1 MSYRDTFSL
10 YSLSLILLLC
20 PVALLPGDNHTG
32 KVYFED
38 PVTGTTSMT
47 NGTPKMPNVPMD
59 ITPNIP
65 ETSSPKSSSSGWGI
79 FGLIANLGR
88 KSAKEIRS
96 ERVREAIDRAEAK
109 SMAGIPWTSEDY
121 AATGTADLTKAHTY
135 TGFKKGA
142 VPFPHQPAPTVVS
155 APPAVVAAPVAAA
168 VVAQVASSV
177 PAPTSLTPQ
186 VYIPNTVLPGS
197 GVTCLPPADFD
208 GFGGAVPNYDVI
220 VPKSVGMPP
229 KAPKL
234 PNMESLANKS
244 PFENSGNGGPGGIGN
259 AVQSAGTL
267 LAGAG
272 MLANAAGATS
282 AEAAVAGGAVA
293 TSGGGLIGAVANI
306 GAGTALGTAIVAV
319 PLVAACLA
327 PGVAA
332 VAVWEYFEQPEY
344 GWIFAKKYPRWIKDD
359 PTNPIVKP
367 EPTAWDWEARR
378 RFSRYDDGLMEW
390 DNIVHAR
397 SKNGG
402 GSSSGNTPKGSNN
415 TPSSPNNPQDPKK
428 PRRTQPLSKTEA
440 YAKIR
445 DRYEHFSENTYRL
458 RDGKKPITT
467 SNGKEIVRVEWDHN
481 HGGEW
486 EAYTDLK
493 GTKHIGALDPETLEL
508 YKMGI
513 KGRTGSN

>member
-142 VPFPHQPAPTVVS
+142 VPFPHQPAPTVVA

-259 AVQSAGTL
+259 AVQGIGSAVGGAAMATQ
-267 LAGAG
+267 LALKSTAATTTVATTTGVPAATGA
-272 MLANAAGATS
+272 AAFGA
-282 AEAAVAGGAVA
+282 AALSIAPVIVAGVVIGGVITGGIIA
-293 TSGGGLIGAVANI
+293 TH
-306 GAGTALGTAIVAV
+306 
-319 PLVAACLA
+319 
-327 PGVAA
+327 
-332 VAVWEYFEQPEY
+332 EYFARPYDGIFFKGNGPSLKY
-344 GWIFAKKYPRWIKDD
+344 GAP
-359 PTNPIVKP
+359 PAPNNSGNPAPQKP
-367 EPTAWDWEARR
+367 E
-378 RFSRYDDGLMEW
+378 G
-390 DNIVHAR
+390 
-397 SKNGG
+397 
-402 GSSSGNTPKGSNN
+402 PKERKFNN
-415 TPSSPNNPQDPKK
+415 VQ
-428 PRRTQPLSKTEA
+428 KTEA
-440 YAKIR
+440 MESIKKNY
-445 DRYEHFSENTYRL
+445 RYDNQTKLYRL
-458 RDGKKPITT
+458 KDNGTPIKCTRTGK
-467 SNGKEIVRVEWDHN
+467 IVENVKWDYSHGDIEALNKNYKHMGSLDPVTFEMYKGPVKNRVE
-481 HGGEW
+481 
-486 EAYTDLK
+486 L
-493 GTKHIGALDPETLEL
+493 
-508 YKMGI
+508 
-513 KGRTGSN
+513 